1 MKQLNESQSI
11 PLPEANLPPIPGF
24 QEHELEVKK
33 LWLTC
38 RYLAIATLVVVGLLT
53 AAMFAAGMDAGKAVA
68 VSTIVFQAILLSYG
82 MGFFVPSLITS
93 LKRLG
98 LSVHMMY
105 ESLRMGRE
113 TVEAMKS
120 VQGEAEPLFVDGR
133 VIVDQ
138 LKPIV
143 DKLTPETL
151 DRLEG
156 YLQDVR
162 DRVVRDTEPLPAP
175 RRPES
180 EAAATGLA
188 ASREGDNGTPS

>member
-1 MKQLNESQSI
+1 MKQLNESPEI

-33 LWLTC
+33 LWQKC
-38 RYLAIATLVVVGLLT
+38 RYLAIATFVVVGLLT
-53 AAMFAAGMDAGKAVA
+53 AAMFSAGMDAGKAVA
-68 VSTIVFQAILLSYG
+68 VSTIIFQAILLSYG
-82 MGFFVPSLITS
+82 MGFFVPSLLTS
-93 LKRLG
+93 LMRLG

-120 VQGEAEPLFVDGR
+120 VQGEAEPLFKDGR

-156 YLQDVR
+156 QPHFWQVYFQM
-162 DRVVRDTEPLPAP
+162 LPAQ
-175 RRPES
+175 S
-180 EAAATGLA
+180 Q
-188 ASREGDNGTPS
+188 